1 MKSQALKF
9 VDQAK
14 GMIQGGDSRASGTNM
29 EKTPDADVG
38 VSCVGEAHHRSKV
51 RRQYSAYALN

>member
-14 GMIQGGDSRASGTNM
+14 EMIQGGDSRASGTNM
-29 EKTPDADVG
+29 EKTPDADAG
-38 VSCVGEAHHRSKV
+38 VSRVEEAHHNSKV
-51 RRQYSAYALN
+51 QR

>member
-1 MKSQALKF
+1 MKSPALKF

-29 EKTPDADVG
+29 GTPDADAG
-38 VSCVGEAHHRSKV
+38 VSGVEEAQHNS
-51 RRQYSAYALN
+51 